1 MERPMRLERLAA
13 LIAATTTAGAAELA
27 PYTAQRVDLA
37 GVGGVA
43 YYIERPDGFH
53 VVATLAERE
62 TGKPVRF
69 EATLAVGQKLTVS
82 VPGRLGEAARFV
94 EFLRAGDRLLVEES
108 RQSPLSRRRGP
119 HAPEG

>member
-1 MERPMRLERLAA
+1 MRLGYLSFAALLAA
-13 LIAATTTAGAAELA
+13 TAPATADALA
-27 PYTAQRVDLA
+27 PYQAENIEL
-37 GVGGVA
+37 GGIGGVA
-43 YYIERPDGFH
+43 YYVEEPDGFRI
-53 VVATLAERE
+53 VATLVEGE
-62 TGKPVRF
+62 TGPPVRF
-69 EATLAVGQKLTVS
+69 EATLAVGQKFTVS